1 MPWTGPLTP
10 SGRSALVP
18 EGPWNYVMDAI
29 AVHAKGRAD
38 RIAEVLPPGVKPLGE
53 LWFYIA
59 DIISYSS
66 SSEEMNYLSPDLLQ
80 YREAAIFI
88 KVELSGKKYA
98 YCPFMYVDNDV
109 SLVRGLI
116 FGFPKKMANI
126 EITKFHELFEPR
138 KYGGLACRA
147 GYNLLRIT
155 VEPKAKADRIP
166 LDDFGNWLLRRYFKP
181 MGVDEL
187 LEFVPKAHYSRILL
201 GEGSLELGGGF
212 NDELDFFE
220 PSELL
225 GGYLYSV
232 RLRASEVRSL
242 GSVSHDSR

>member
-18 EGPWNYVMDAI
+18 EGPWIYLMDAV
-29 AVHAKGRAD
+29 AVHAKGSAE
-38 RIAEVLPPGVKPLGE
+38 RISQVLPPGAKPLGD

-80 YREAAIFI
+80 YREAAVFVKI
-88 KVELSGKKYA
+88 ELNGRKHA

-109 SLVRGLI
+109 SLVRGLM
-116 FGFPKKMANI
+116 FGFPKKMARI
-126 EITKFHELFEPR
+126 EITRFHELFEPK
-138 KYGGLACRA
+138 KYGGSAYRA
-147 GYNLLRIT
+147 GYNLLRIA
-155 VEPKAKADRIP
+155 VEPKAKAERIP
-166 LDDFGNWLLRRYFKP
+166 FDDFGSWLLRRYFKP

-187 LEFVPKAHYSRILL
+187 VEFVPEVHYSRILS
-201 GEGSLELGGGF
+201 GEGFLELGGGF

-225 GGYLYSV
+225 GGYLYSL
-232 RLRASEVRSL
+232 RLRASEIRSL
-242 GSVSHDSR
+242 GSLE